1 MDTSKAGLYRM
12 VTCDKALEL
21 NTNVF
26 LALRY
31 KTYHYYS
38 LDTTDKTIL
47 YWIPNNVNTAAGN
60 VKVSNSVIYVNEST
74 NHSQPYIEEHTN
86 DVLGGF
92 NDCSKV
98 KLNGSNYFNAD
109 TLILNF
115 HVTPLT
121 GSQFDMKCKYKKW

>member
-1 MDTSKAGLYRM
+1 M
-12 VTCDKALEL
+12 VTCDKAGEL
-21 NTNVF
+21 NTSLF

-38 LDTTDKTIL
+38 LDTNDKTIL

-60 VKVSNSVIYVNEST
+60 VKVSANVIYVNEST

-86 DVLGGF
+86 DILGGF

-98 KLNGSNYFNAD
+98 KLNGSNKFSGD
-109 TLILNF
+109 TMILNF
-115 HVTPLT
+115 HVTPLAAP
-121 GSQFDMKCKYKKW
+121 QFDMKCKYKKW